1 MHAVDDSCRE
11 ECAGTTRKT
20 PDTAPVWAGST
31 APAQWGSRSPLALGH
46 PIASNPPV
54 LPHFS
59 AVAPFSHSCAMDPLR
74 PRQPPAAVGA
84 TAEAVNLQAVTG
96 LPTVE
101 FHDVIGSTMDRAR
114 ELAAMPS
121 VSLPALVVAG
131 RQHAGRGRRAAAWWQ
146 PPGSL
151 AMTLVLAVDQLKAP
165 LPIWSPA
172 CGLVVAES
180 IAQLQSEL
188 MPQVRWPNDVELH
201 GRKLAGVLVEVTTM
215 GRLLIGIGIN
225 THGSAADAPAA
236 IADRLTTLADVSGQ
250 PLAHDRLLA
259 VLIPALQMMIACT
272 GEPAAVAELV
282 ERYRQRCSL
291 TGQRVTL
298 YDVLAEPVSGI
309 GSVAGPLRVASLSG
323 VCLGIE
329 ETGRLVIESAAGRLA
344 IVAGSLTSADQVW
357 TGSVSLTEAD

>member
-1 MHAVDDSCRE
+1 
-11 ECAGTTRKT
+11 
-20 PDTAPVWAGST
+20 
-31 APAQWGSRSPLALGH
+31 
-46 PIASNPPV
+46 
-54 LPHFS
+54 
-59 AVAPFSHSCAMDPLR
+59 
-74 PRQPPAAVGA
+74 
-84 TAEAVNLQAVTG
+84 
-96 LPTVE
+96 
-101 FHDVIGSTMDRAR
+101 
-114 ELAAMPS
+114 
-121 VSLPALVVAG
+121 
-131 RQHAGRGRRAAAWWQ
+131 
-146 PPGSL
+146 
-151 AMTLVLAVDQLKAP
+151 MTLVLAVDQLKAP

-309 GSVAGPLRVASLSG
+309 GSVAGPLRAASLSG

-344 IVAGSLTSADQVW
+344 IVAGSLTSTDQVW
-357 TGSVSLTEAD
+357 TGSVSVTEAD